1 MYEVIKE
8 VENVRFLKVDI
19 ADHPFD
25 HKQLKTNY
33 TFVRTW
39 WSLNTSLV
47 CTLLYSICANKYKT
61 VYFDKIHQSFYSK
74 QTNYF
79 HSI

>member
-1 MYEVIKE
+1 MQTTGNRVVGYEVIKE

-39 WSLNTSLV
+39 
-47 CTLLYSICANKYKT
+47 
-61 VYFDKIHQSFYSK
+61 
-74 QTNYF
+74 
-79 HSI
+79 